1 MLTQSSDTG
10 LSLAGVCS
18 LNGGV
23 AVRVGKYGVKV
34 THHSHS
40 IAPGMLK
47 VDAGVAIGRENQ
59 RERFIEPPA
68 TTRQMTGNLEIIH
81 TDTEYNSE
89 TICSTFTTSLSTQYA
104 ATW

>member
-59 RERFIEPPA
+59 RERFIEPPVS
-68 TTRQMTGNLEIIH
+68 TRQMTRNLEIIH
-81 TDTEYNSE
+81 TDTEYTSD
-89 TICSTFTTSLSTQYA
+89 TIRSTFTTSLPTQCA
-104 ATW
+104 AT